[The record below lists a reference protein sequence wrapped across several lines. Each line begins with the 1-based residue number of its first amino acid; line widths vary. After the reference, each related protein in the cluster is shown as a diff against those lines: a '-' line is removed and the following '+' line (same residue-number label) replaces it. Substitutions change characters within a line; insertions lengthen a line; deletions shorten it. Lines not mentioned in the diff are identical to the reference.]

1 MPETGSGV
9 VMGPKARK
17 VSMWNIAN
25 ILTVARLA
33 LVPFFTICMFVE
45 GAGWRLAALTLF
57 VIASVTDRLDGELA
71 RRYGLI
77 TDFGKIAD
85 PIADKALIGAAL
97 VSLSALGELP
107 WWITLVILGRE
118 IGVTALR
125 FAVIRHGVIPASW
138 GGKAKTVLQ
147 IVAIV
152 CYIWP
157 GVPALPRWIVMG
169 AALLVTVVTG
179 ADYVIRAVRL
189 RGVAK
194 EARHTMSDPIERTG
208 ALEDTGD
215 GGRTGDGGGT
225 LDSGGTGG
233 EGSGGAAAT
242 GETPMAGELLDLL
255 VRQGATV
262 SVAESLTG
270 GLIGAALSG
279 PAGAS
284 AAFVGGVVAYAT
296 EVKRRLLGVPA
307 ELLEREGA
315 VHPQVAA
322 AMAMGVRALTGS
334 RYGLAVTGVAGPD
347 EQDGKAVGTVHI
359 AVAGPGDD
367 GDRVWHRDPRLRGSR
382 AEIRWATVNEA
393 LNLLRG
399 VLRSARGEHI
409 G

>member
-33 LVPFFTICMFVE
+33 LVPFFTVCMFVE

-107 WWITLVILGRE
+107 WWITIVILGRE
-118 IGVTALR
+118 IGITVLR
-125 FAVIRHGVIPASW
+125 FAVIKHGVIPASW
-138 GGKAKTVLQ
+138 GGKVKTVLQ

-152 CYIWP
+152 SYIWP

-169 AALLVTVVTG
+169 AALLVTVITG

-189 RGVAK
+189 RSVAK
-194 EARHTMSDPIERTG
+194 EARHTMSDTTEGSGTAEG
-208 ALEDTGD
+208 AAGVD
-215 GGRTGDGGGT
+215 
-225 LDSGGTGG
+225 GTGG
-233 EGSGGAAAT
+233 IEEAGGVRGSGGVGGSGGAAA
-242 GETPMAGELLDLL
+242 GEPQEAGELLELL

-270 GLIGAALSG
+270 GLIGAALSR

-296 EVKRRLLGVPA
+296 ELKRRLLGVPA

-367 GDRVWHRDPRLRGSR
+367 GDRVWHSDPRLRGSR
-382 AEIRWATVNEA
+382 AEIRSATVNA
-393 LNLLRG
+393 SLDLLRG
-399 VLRSARGEHI
+399 VLRTARGEHI